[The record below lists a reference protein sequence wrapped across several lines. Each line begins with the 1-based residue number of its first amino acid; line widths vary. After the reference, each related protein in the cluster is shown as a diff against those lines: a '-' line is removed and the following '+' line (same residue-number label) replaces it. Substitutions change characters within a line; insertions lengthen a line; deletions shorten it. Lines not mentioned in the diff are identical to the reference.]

1 MFYFALWTSAISMA
15 KPHEPVQSGI
25 QPLKKTTNNEEC
37 WRRKIKLT
45 TQQPNQTTNQ
55 QKKNTWLYVYVLWAC
70 SLFAMLDRLTCARQ
84 YNTIQQTFFWKEPI
98 QRQCSCLSFF
108 VWCVVAKKK
117 KLLLL
122 THLLLLECCTL
133 FWLVHE
139 AIGLYLNLVFWGCSW
154 VEKHVE
160 CECCCFSRCYA
171 SESPVLVVCVVL

>member
-25 QPLKKTTNNEEC
+25 QPLKNKTNNEEC

-70 SLFAMLDRLTCARQ
+70 SLFAMLDRLTCAS
-84 YNTIQQTFFWKEPI
+84 
-98 QRQCSCLSFF
+98 SCLSFF

-171 SESPVLVVCVVL
+171 SESPVLLFVLCVVNGV